1 MPVFDGV
8 DVLGVIGAALI
19 ILTYFLLQ
27 LKKLEGTSLTYTGLN
42 ALGALLILTSLL
54 FNFNLASF
62 IIECF
67 WLAISLF
74 GIVMALRGR

>member
-1 MPVFDGV
+1 MFNGIDALG
-8 DVLGVIGAALI
+8 VLGAGLI

-27 LKKLEGTSLTYTGLN
+27 IKRLEGTSLAYTGLN
-42 ALGALLILTSLL
+42 ALGALLILISLL

-62 IIECF
+62 IIEGF